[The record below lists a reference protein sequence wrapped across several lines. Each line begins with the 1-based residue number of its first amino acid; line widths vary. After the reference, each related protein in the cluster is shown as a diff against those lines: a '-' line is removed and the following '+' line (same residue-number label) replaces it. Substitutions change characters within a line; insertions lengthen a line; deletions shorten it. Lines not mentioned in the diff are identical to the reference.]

1 MIYIYIGHRLT
12 QINKLLLKVRLPI
25 ESDRSTRS
33 FNERKNFKANE
44 WRDIAF
50 YIIIPILHNHLEKSC
65 FSNLVRYV
73 IFLRILCQDSI
84 TKENLI
90 DANLIIR
97 EFMLDY
103 ERIYGTDN
111 MTFNLHSHLHLVK
124 QVERHGPLTKISGFG
139 FENMFR
145 ISRTMFKGESKILS
159 LILF

>member
-1 MIYIYIGHRLT
+1 
-12 QINKLLLKVRLPI
+12 
-25 ESDRSTRS
+25 
-33 FNERKNFKANE
+33 
-44 WRDIAF
+44 
-50 YIIIPILHNHLEKSC
+50 
-65 FSNLVRYV
+65 VRYV